1 MLRTL
6 TTLACLVPALAL
18 GQSAGAP
25 LRGSSLVVNEGPGDQ
40 TEPHVSG
47 ALVAYTNQLSLSSSE
62 IRYHNLAS
70 GVDQAIPTQGG
81 YDAISDISG
90 EVVVF
95 TRATTSSRVFR
106 FDVSK
111 GGVAEELAPRT
122 GANRR
127 AAAVG
132 GQTVVW
138 QELGY
143 TVEAEPPELFAYRM
157 DTHALTRLS
166 EDTSEDRAPAVS
178 ADGQAVV
185 WMKCATTIDGCD
197 IWAAHAVDGGYQVS
211 QLTGAEGEESLPDTN
226 GEVVVYVTRST
237 VNGVLET
244 DIAWQ
249 PVAGGEVHRLSLPG
263 TDTNPNISGP
273 FIAFERWAV
282 SEGTPN
288 FDLMLYDLRTQTYYR
303 LTETP
308 GSESLSDISVDS
320 DGMARVV
327 WTERQDGHLNVYAYM
342 FRLPSG
348 CDVSPSSKDPAAVC
362 ASPGVRP
369 LLGTLLVNNSSGASA
384 VVSTEVEATGTGVL
398 CVDNGFEGMRASQGW
413 VWLGRG
419 LQVAPAELGQDVASM
434 ARAVPLQG
442 RRQLSARL
450 DDAPGSA
457 FRVRLYGPL
466 SCADSP
472 QDDSFEGAEIHYGEF
487 VPPESLGTG
496 SDKGS
501 FKHYFVPSGYE
512 GKLASGPGLAEDE
525 EVSQQHLP
533 GCSAGGGSASFLGVW
548 MLAAVLLRGRTARA
562 RSRVESGI

>member
-6 TTLACLVPALAL
+6 TTLACLMPVMAL
-18 GQSAGAP
+18 GQNVGAP
-25 LRGSSLVVNEGPGDQ
+25 LRGTSLVVNEGPGDQ
-40 TEPHVSG
+40 TDPHVSG
-47 ALVAYTNQLSLSSSE
+47 SLVAYTNQLSLSSSE
-62 IRYHNLAS
+62 IRYHDLAS
-70 GVDQAIPTQGG
+70 GRDQAIPTEGG

-95 TRATTSSRVFR
+95 TRSTSSSRVFR

-111 GGVAEELAPRT
+111 GGLAEELAPRS
-122 GANRR
+122 GADRR
-127 AAAVG
+127 AATVG

-143 TVEAEPPELFAYRM
+143 TAESAPPEIFAYRM
-157 DTHALTRLS
+157 DSLALTRLS
-166 EDTSEDRAPAVS
+166 EDSSVDRAPAVS

-185 WMKCATTIDGCD
+185 WTKCATSIDGCD
-197 IWAAHAVDGGYQVS
+197 IWAAQAVEGGYRVS

-237 VNGVLET
+237 VDGAPEA

-249 PVAGGEVHRLSLPG
+249 PVGGGEVHRLSLPG

-273 FIAFERWAV
+273 IIAFERWGV

-308 GSESLSDISVDS
+308 GSESLSDISVDAN
-320 DGMARVV
+320 GQARVV

-342 FRLPSG
+342 FRVPSD
-348 CDVSPSSKDPAAVC
+348 CELSPTDADPAAVC

-369 LLGTLLVNNSSGASA
+369 LLGTL
-384 VVSTEVEATGTGVL
+384 VVSNANGESEVVSSEVEGIGTGVL
-398 CVDNGFEGMRASQGW
+398 CVDNGFEGTRASAGR

-419 LQVAPAELGQDVASM
+419 LLVGPSELGRDVAGM

-442 RRQLSARL
+442 RRMLSARL
-450 DDAPGSA
+450 DDKPGSA
-457 FRVRLYGPL
+457 FRVRLYGTL
-466 SCADSP
+466 SCEDS
-472 QDDSFEGAEIHYGEF
+472 QKDESFEGSELRYGEL
-487 VPPESLGTG
+487 VPAESLGTG
-496 SDKGS
+496 SDKGG
-501 FKHYFVPSGYE
+501 FTHYFVPSGYE
-512 GKLASGPGLAEDE
+512 GEQASAPGLTEGDE
-525 EVSQQHLP
+525 ASNHASP
-533 GCSAGGGSASFLGVW
+533 GCSAGGGSASLLGVW
-548 MLAAVLLRGRTARA
+548 MLAVVLLRGRAARA
-562 RSRVESGI
+562 